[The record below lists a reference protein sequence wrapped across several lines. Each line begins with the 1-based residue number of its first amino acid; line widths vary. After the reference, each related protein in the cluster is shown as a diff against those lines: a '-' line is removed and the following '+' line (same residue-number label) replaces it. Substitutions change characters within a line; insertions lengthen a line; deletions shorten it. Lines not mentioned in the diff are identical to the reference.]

1 MPLQKPPTELGKLE
15 FLDIKR
21 SLIQYL
27 ESQPIFAGYEFEGS
41 ALSSLLDILTYNTYY
56 YAFYSNMTISEAFL
70 DSAQRIESLIS
81 LTKPLGYTV
90 PSKTSA
96 KTEVIVTGVI
106 DNIIPRNT
114 VFYGVDS
121 EGSQF
126 TFYNLVDIP
135 VVPGEP
141 TQPFFIYEGK
151 SLIDTDV
158 INQFDYE
165 RQRVVIVDDEF
176 DLETIEVRVLN
187 PETQEYETWNRLDN
201 IGYSNTIDQ
210 KIYFI
215 ERIETGFIISFGIL
229 NSVGANIQSNV
240 TSIRVRY
247 LRSSGTSGNDI
258 VLFTSAVGTVVTDAD
273 AATYGGKDDPSL
285 DTIKFLAPK
294 WFAAQERAVT
304 VNDYK
309 ALIVE
314 AGFFKTE
321 NEFSIYGGEEIY
333 PRRYGRVFITS
344 QRQLNQVT
352 DLMEFIRQKS
362 IITILPEYVT
372 SNLLNVYLNFKFTFN
387 DGLSRT
393 TAQKL
398 QYLNNIKAIFAQSYA
413 KTREYNLYF
422 SSSEFIAYIQS
433 IYPEISMTVDDFN
446 LFVEQT
452 VDARISDYA
461 FNLQNEI
468 NAATN
473 QKLIISDTFTT
484 REEISFEPLVYVID
498 NTIGGD
504 FEKPLKI
511 YNSSLTSEISSTYG
525 PYGFVSISEGNI
537 LIKGGYMNTATKFT
551 IPFKEK
557 TIRIGLNNLVTFAIK
572 NITVV

>member
-1 MPLQKPPTELGKLE
+1 VPLQKPPTELGKLE
-15 FLDIKR
+15 FLEIKK
-21 SLIQYL
+21 SLTQYL
-27 ESQPIFAGYEFEGS
+27 ESQPIFSGYEFEGS

-81 LTKPLGYTV
+81 LTKPLGYTI

-96 KTEVIVTGVI
+96 KVQVILTGFLNNV
-106 DNIIPRNT
+106 IPRNS
-114 VFYGVDS
+114 VFYGSDS

-126 TFYNLVDIP
+126 TFYNLTDIP
-135 VVPGEP
+135 IVPGEASE
-141 TQPFFIYEGK
+141 PFFIYEGK

-165 RQRVVIVDDEF
+165 RQRVIIVDDEF
-176 DLETIEVRVLN
+176 DLETIDVRVLN
-187 PETQEYETWNRLDN
+187 PQTQEYETWTRIDN
-201 IGYSNTIDQ
+201 VGYSNTVNQ

-229 NSVGANIQSNV
+229 NSIGANIQSNV

-247 LRSSGTSGNDI
+247 LRSSGISGNDI
-258 VLFTSAVGTVVTDAD
+258 VLFTSALGTVVTDAS
-273 AATYGGKDDPSL
+273 AGSYGGKDEPSL

-294 WFAAQERAVT
+294 WFASQERAVT

-309 ALIVE
+309 ALIIE
-314 AGFFKTE
+314 AGFFKSET
-321 NEFSIYGGEEIY
+321 EFSIYGGEEIY

-344 QRQLNQVT
+344 QRQLNEVS

-372 SNLLNVYLNFKFTFN
+372 SKLLNVYLNFKFTFR
-387 DGLSRT
+387 DGITRT
-393 TAQKL
+393 NAQKL
-398 QYLNNIKAIFAQSYA
+398 QYVNNIKSIFAQSYA

-422 SSSEFIAYIQS
+422 SSSEFIAYVES
-433 IYPEISMTVDDFN
+433 IYPEVLMAVDDFN
-446 LFVEQT
+446 LFIEQT
-452 VDARISDYA
+452 ADVRISDYA
-461 FNLQNEI
+461 FNLQNEL
-468 NAATN
+468 NVGTN
-473 QKLIISDTFTT
+473 QKLIISDGFAINGQPTT
-484 REEISFEPLVYVID
+484 DTLVYVID

-504 FEKPLKI
+504 FAEKPLKV
-511 YNSSLTSEISSTYG
+511 YNNTLTEEFPGSYG
-525 PYGFVSISEGNI
+525 SVSISEGNV
-537 LIKGGYMNTATKFT
+537 LIKGGYANTVLKFT